1 MDGRAMSGQGGLVI
15 LSIDWELDIG
25 FHGPLDESRLDEIRT
40 HLVRLTQQHD
50 LAATWAVADPLLS
63 AASEPVLAA
72 GVGHELAVLGDRS
85 WIGCGAGR
93 TRLARELTRRFTS
106 ARNAG
111 LPVTTLALR
120 NVDHVPDFDLLL
132 GHGVTAIR
140 NPAVESAAQARKL
153 STPPMRYGIWQ
164 APTAWCIPPR
174 PQWWTSLAWQ
184 IQRPIRR
191 AARRGGT
198 LHLQIDAPRLVAS
211 GPDALSAIDSALAQ
225 IAAYRRAGRLQVTT
239 LGRLAAEWHE
249 NHAIT
254 PARSI
259 LRAA

>member
-15 LSIDWELDIG
+15 LSIDWELEIG
-25 FHGPLDESRLDEIRT
+25 FHGQLDEARLDEIRT

-120 NVDHVPDFDLLL
+120 NVDQLPDFDLLL
-132 GHGVTAIR
+132 EHGVTAVR
-140 NPAVESAAQARKL
+140 NPAVEGAALARKMA
-153 STPPMRYGIWQ
+153 TPPTRYGIWQ

-174 PQWWTSLAWQ
+174 PRWWTSLAWQ
-184 IQRPIRR
+184 IQRQIRR
-191 AARRGGT
+191 TVRRGGT

-211 GPDALSAIDSALAQ
+211 GTEALSAIDSALAQ
-225 IAAYRRAGRLQVTT
+225 IAAYRTAGRLQVKT
-239 LGRLAAEWHE
+239 LGRLAAEWHD

-254 PARSI
+254 PSRSI